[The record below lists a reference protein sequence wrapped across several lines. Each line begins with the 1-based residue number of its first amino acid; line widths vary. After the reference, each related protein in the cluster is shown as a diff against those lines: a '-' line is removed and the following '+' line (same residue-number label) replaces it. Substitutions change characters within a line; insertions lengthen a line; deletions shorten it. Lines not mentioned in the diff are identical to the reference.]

1 MAFKILIAD
10 EIHESGRSI
19 LMSSSVLELDIK
31 PGMGKEQIDK
41 CISCYDGIVVGESTE
56 LRADTLGFATKLKVI
71 AKAGADL
78 DNIDVQD
85 ATRRG
90 VIVMNAPSSH
100 AVSSGENTIALL
112 TAICRHIPDAVESM
126 KLGKWEKKKFQG
138 REMAG
143 KTLGVIGFGKVGAI
157 VARYASKGLRMNVLV
172 YDGLVTQEK

>member
-41 CISCYDGIVVGESTE
+41 CISSYDGIVVGESTE

-78 DNIDVQD
+78 DNIDVQG

-100 AVSSGENTIALL
+100 VVSSGENTIALL

-157 VARYASKGLRMNVLV
+157 VALRIQGPSNERS
-172 YDGLVTQEK
+172 GI